1 MEGCSKYC
9 SFCVVPYT
17 RGEEIS
23 RPFDD
28 VILEISELAA
38 QGVKEITVLGQNVNG
53 YRGPMADGTV
63 CDLALLVNYVNEIDG
78 IERIRYTT
86 SHPLEFSD
94 ELIEAYAQTPKL
106 ANCLHLPVQSGSD
119 RILEHMKRGYTV
131 EMFKRKIAKLR
142 EIRPD
147 ISLSTDI
154 IVGYPGETDEDFE
167 ATMQLVEEMRF
178 DQAFSFIYSKRP
190 GTPAADL
197 DDPLPRDIKQ
207 ARLKRLQDR
216 INQFNAEYMQSMVGT
231 VQRVLVEGPAKR
243 GGSQLAGR
251 TDSNRW
257 VNFDGHPR
265 LIGQFVEVTVGEA
278 LRNSLRGRVVQSAD
292 GMAENA
298 MTAA

>member
-1 MEGCSKYC
+1 
-9 SFCVVPYT
+9 
-17 RGEEIS
+17 
-23 RPFDD
+23 
-28 VILEISELAA
+28 
-38 QGVKEITVLGQNVNG
+38 
-53 YRGPMADGTV
+53 
-63 CDLALLVNYVNEIDG
+63 VNYVNEIDG

-94 ELIEAYAQTPKL
+94 ELIDAYAQTPKL
-106 ANCLHLPVQSGSD
+106 ANCLHLPVQSGSN

-131 EMFKRKIAKLR
+131 EMFKQKIAKLR
-142 EIRPD
+142 AIRPD

-197 DDPLPRDIKQ
+197 DDPLPREVKQ

-216 INQFNAEYMQSMVGT
+216 IHEFNAEYMQAMVGT

-243 GGSQLAGR
+243 GGIQLAGR

-257 VNFDGHPR
+257 VNFDGDPR
-265 LIGQFVEVTVGEA
+265 LIGHFVEVTVNEA
-278 LRNSLRGRVVQSAD
+278 LRNSLRGRVVTSAQD
-292 GMAENA
+292 V
-298 MTAA
+298 AAIA